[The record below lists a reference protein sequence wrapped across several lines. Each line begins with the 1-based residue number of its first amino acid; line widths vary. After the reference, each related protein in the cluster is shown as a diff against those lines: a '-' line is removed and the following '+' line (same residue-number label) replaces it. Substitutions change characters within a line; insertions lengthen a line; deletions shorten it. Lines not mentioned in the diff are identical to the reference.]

1 LTCARALYVFNR
13 WGATSKSEDC
23 KSSAFGGRCCLPIF
37 NFHSPSLLLFFLAN
51 DKENKASVLEKKTK
65 AKSING
71 SFSDRNGNSLSVRQ
85 FIPTGLQSSSAC
97 ESEYFRIE
105 RFFSRAGHKQIIQLT
120 ITEIS
125 YPASSIELLKKQRCQ
140 EPLQLNRTG
149 HQVQS
154 HMPGKERVRVFLP
167 LVRRV
172 KLACVCFL
180 NFFLLFTHL

>member
-1 LTCARALYVFNR
+1 MFLTG
-13 WGATSKSEDC
+13 GAPHLSQKIVKVAHSVDDAVCRSSTSTAQ
-23 KSSAFGGRCCLPIF
+23 AFF
-37 NFHSPSLLLFFLAN
+37 FFFLAN

-180 NFFLLFTHL
+180 IFFLLFTHL